1 MGVITNVP
9 NKSLTKPKLPPDAV
23 SLAQKLV
30 IPNTSS
36 ILRKF
41 LNVEDYLPNEKI
53 LATFTDATPK

>member
-1 MGVITNVP
+1 MGVIIDVP

-30 IPNTSS
+30 VLNTSF

-41 LNVEDYLPNEKI
+41 LNIEDYLPNE
-53 LATFTDATPK
+53 